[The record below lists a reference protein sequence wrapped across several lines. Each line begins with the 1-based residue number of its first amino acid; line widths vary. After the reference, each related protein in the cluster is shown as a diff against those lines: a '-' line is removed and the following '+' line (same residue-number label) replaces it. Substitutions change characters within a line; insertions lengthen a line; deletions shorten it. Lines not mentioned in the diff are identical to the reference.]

1 MQNENISAPSIE
13 GENNIIVPWSV
24 REILFSFLAIIL
36 ISAGVFGVVFQW
48 PETADLMMVFYQVVF
63 VIPVIVILWRKGAKI
78 NVLGLRNFKIE
89 NLALGCGLLLGTY
102 ILIMLHN
109 VLLMLFGIA
118 PQGEYL
124 SEFFSTGESVGL
136 FVFVGVVLAPLV
148 EEIFFRGFLFGGLQ
162 QKYGWKKSAVISAAI
177 FSIGH
182 LQIAILLP
190 AFLLGLV
197 FAYLYHRSKSI
208 FPGMILHL
216 IVNSFTFGML
226 YLFSLLEPLI

>member
-1 MQNENISAPSIE
+1 MQTENLPVPLIE

-24 REILFSFLAIIL
+24 REILLSFLAIIL
-36 ISAGVFGVVFQW
+36 ISAGIFWAVVQW
-48 PETADLMMVFYQVVF
+48 PESTDLMMVLYQVVF
-63 VIPVIVILWRKGAKI
+63 VVPVILILWRRGAKI
-78 NVLGLRNFKIE
+78 NLLGLRNFKIE

-109 VLLMLFGIA
+109 LLLMLFGIA

-124 SEFFSTGESVGL
+124 SEFFNAGESVGL
-136 FVFVGVVLAPLV
+136 FVFVGIVLAPLV
-148 EEIFFRGFLFGGLQ
+148 EEIFFRGFLFGGLH
-162 QKYGWKKSAVISAAI
+162 QKYGWKKAAVISAAI

-182 LQIAILLP
+182 LQLAILIP

-197 FAYLYHRSKSI
+197 FAYLYHRSNSI

-226 YLFSLLEPLI
+226 YLFSLLEPLL